1 MTRPN
6 HRGGSGGYGS
16 TSLLLSAFLRIEEHC
31 GKLTAVAV
39 SIALSVPA
47 HLAGQTFQG
56 SALDRVTNA
65 PVATTL
71 VLLISE
77 DGNLRGSSI
86 ANASGFYSID
96 VPGPGIYR
104 LEGQMLGYENFLTP
118 PIEVRNPEGVHPVDL
133 LLRTSPL
140 SVESLVVSAELPVR
154 SSIDLSPSALRYK
167 PIQFEDIQ
175 YHIGRGRDLSDALRR
190 PIPGRLIAFNTTE
203 GPCLS
208 LRSLNCLPVTPNGMH
223 PSPDFPTDGLDG
235 PYEEYYEN
243 GQLKAKGTIRDGEV
257 EGRWEEYYENGRL
270 MTKGTIKDGEPDGP
284 YEHYDENGQLQTK
297 GTMKDG
303 EVEGR
308 WEEYYENG
316 RLMTKG
322 TIKDGEPDGPY
333 EHYDENGQLQTK
345 GTMKDGEVEGPWEE
359 YYENGQLMTKRT
371 YRAGGYDGPYERY
384 DENGQ
389 LQLKSTYKDGVVD
402 GWTEEYYENGRLKT
416 KGTYKDGYLD
426 GPWEEYYENG
436 RLKTRGTYKDGNRTG
451 GWEEYYENGQL
462 RMKRTYNGEF

>member
-6 HRGGSGGYGS
+6 HRGGSRGYGS
-16 TSLLLSAFLRIEEHC
+16 TSLLLSAFLRIEGHC

-140 SVESLVVSAELPVR
+140 SVESLVVSADLPVR

-257 EGRWEEYYENGRL
+257 EGRWEEYYENGLL
-270 MTKGTIKDGEPDGP
+270 M
-284 YEHYDENGQLQTK
+284 TK

-303 EVEGR
+303 AQE
-308 WEEYYENG
+308 
-316 RLMTKG
+316 
-322 TIKDGEPDGPY
+322 GPY
-333 EHYDENGQLQTK
+333 EN
-345 GTMKDGEVEGPWEE
+345 
-359 YYENGQLMTKRT
+359 
-371 YRAGGYDGPYERY
+371 
-384 DENGQ
+384 
-389 LQLKSTYKDGVVD
+389 
-402 GWTEEYYENGRLKT
+402 
-416 KGTYKDGYLD
+416 
-426 GPWEEYYENG
+426 
-436 RLKTRGTYKDGNRTG
+436 
-451 GWEEYYENGQL
+451 
-462 RMKRTYNGEF
+462 

>member
-1 MTRPN
+1 MTTPN
-6 HRGGSGGYGS
+6 HRGGSRGCGS
-16 TSLLLSAFLRIEEHC
+16 TSLLLSAFLRIEGHC

-56 SALDRVTNA
+56 RALDEMTNA

-77 DGNLRGSSI
+77 DGKLRGSSL
-86 ANASGFYSID
+86 ADASGFYSID
-96 VPGPGIYR
+96 APGPGIYR
-104 LEGQMLGYENFLTP
+104 LEGGMLGYENFLTP
-118 PIEVRNPEGVHPVDL
+118 PLEVRNPEGVHPVDL
-133 LLRTSPL
+133 LLRRSPL
-140 SVESLVVSAELPVR
+140 LIRSLVVSVELPVR
-154 SSIDLSPSALRYK
+154 SSFDVSPNSFRYK

-175 YHIGRGRDLSDALRR
+175 DHIGWGRDLSDALRR
-190 PIPGRLIAFNTTE
+190 PIPWRLIAFNTTE
-203 GPCLS
+203 GPCFS
-208 LRSLNCLPVTPNGMH
+208 LRSRNCLPVPPNGMH
-223 PSPDFPTDGLDG
+223 LSPDFPTDGLDG

-243 GQLKAKGTIRDGEV
+243 GQLKTKGTIRDGEV
-257 EGRWEEYYENGRL
+257 EGRWEEYYANGRL

-284 YEHYDENGQLQTK
+284 YEHY
-297 GTMKDG
+297 
-303 EVEGR
+303 
-308 WEEYYENG
+308 YENG

-322 TIKDGEPDGPY
+322 TMKDGEEEGRW
-333 EHYDENGQLQTK
+333 EEYDENG
-345 GTMKDGEVEGPWEE
+345 E
-359 YYENGQLMTKRT
+359 LMTKRT
-371 YRAGGYDGPYERY
+371 YRAGGYDGPSERY

-402 GWTEEYYENGRLKT
+402 GRTEEYYENGRLKT
-416 KGTYKDGYLD
+416 KGTYRDGYLD

-436 RLKTRGTYKDGNRTG
+436 RLKTRGTYKDGDRTG

>member
-6 HRGGSGGYGS
+6 HRGGSGGHGS

-270 MTKGTIKDGEPDGP
+270 MTKGTIKDGEHDGP
-284 YEHYDENGQLQTK
+284 YEHYDENGRLMTK

-303 EVEGR
+303 EEEGR
-308 WEEYYENG
+308 WEEY
-316 RLMTKG
+316 
-322 TIKDGEPDGPY
+322 D
-333 EHYDENGQLQTK
+333 
-345 GTMKDGEVEGPWEE
+345 
-359 YYENGQLMTKRT
+359 ENGQLMTKRT
-371 YRAGGYDGPYERY
+371 YRAGGYDGPSERY

>member
-1 MTRPN
+1 MTTPN
-6 HRGGSGGYGS
+6 HRGGSRGCGS
-16 TSLLLSAFLRIEEHC
+16 TSLLLSAFLRIEGHC

-56 SALDRVTNA
+56 SALDRITNQ

-284 YEHYDENGQLQTK
+284 YEHYYENGRLMMR

-303 EVEGR
+303 EEEGR
-308 WEEYYENG
+308 WEEY
-316 RLMTKG
+316 
-322 TIKDGEPDGPY
+322 D
-333 EHYDENGQLQTK
+333 
-345 GTMKDGEVEGPWEE
+345 
-359 YYENGQLMTKRT
+359 ENGQLMTKRT
-371 YRAGGYDGPYERY
+371 YRAGGYDGPSERY

>member
-1 MTRPN
+1 MPRPN

-16 TSLLLSAFLRIEEHC
+16 TSLLLSAFLRIEGHC

-257 EGRWEEYYENGRL
+257 EGRWEEYYEDGQL
-270 MTKGTIKDGEPDGP
+270 MTRGTIRDGEPDGP
-284 YEHYDENGQLQTK
+284 YEHYDENGQLQA
-297 GTMKDG
+297 
-303 EVEGR
+303 
-308 WEEYYENG
+308 
-316 RLMTKG
+316 KG
-322 TIKDGEPDGPY
+322 TIKDGDR
-333 EHYDENGQLQTK
+333 
-345 GTMKDGEVEGPWEE
+345 EGPWEE
-359 YYENGQLMTKRT
+359 YDENGQLMTKRT
-371 YRAGGYDGPYERY
+371 YRAGGYDGPFERY

-389 LQLKSTYKDGVVD
+389 LQLKSTYKDGVVN

>member
-1 MTRPN
+1 MLRHWERMDKNATIPRFPDGSRIMTTPN
-6 HRGGSGGYGS
+6 HRGGSRGCGS
-16 TSLLLSAFLRIEEHC
+16 TSLLLSAFLRIEGHC

-257 EGRWEEYYENGRL
+257 EG
-270 MTKGTIKDGEPDGP
+270 
-284 YEHYDENGQLQTK
+284 
-297 GTMKDG
+297 
-303 EVEGR
+303 
-308 WEEYYENG
+308 
-316 RLMTKG
+316 
-322 TIKDGEPDGPY
+322 
-333 EHYDENGQLQTK
+333 
-345 GTMKDGEVEGPWEE
+345 PWEE
-359 YYENGQLMTKRT
+359 YYENGQIMTKRT
-371 YRAGGYDGPYERY
+371 YRAGG
-384 DENGQ
+384 
-389 LQLKSTYKDGVVD
+389 
-402 GWTEEYYENGRLKT
+402 
-416 KGTYKDGYLD
+416 
-426 GPWEEYYENG
+426 
-436 RLKTRGTYKDGNRTG
+436 
-451 GWEEYYENGQL
+451 
-462 RMKRTYNGEF
+462 

>member
-6 HRGGSGGYGS
+6 HRGGSRGYGS
-16 TSLLLSAFLRIEEHC
+16 TSLLLSAFLRIEGHC

-270 MTKGTIKDGEPDGP
+270 MTKGT
-284 YEHYDENGQLQTK
+284 
-297 GTMKDG
+297 M
-303 EVEGR
+303 
-308 WEEYYENG
+308 
-316 RLMTKG
+316 
-322 TIKDGEPDGPY
+322 KDGEPDGPY

-389 LQLKSTYKDGVVD
+389 LQLKGTYRDGVVD

-416 KGTYKDGYLD
+416 KGTYRDGYLD

>member
-1 MTRPN
+1 MPRPN
-6 HRGGSGGYGS
+6 HRGGSRGYGS
-16 TSLLLSAFLRIEEHC
+16 TSLLMSAFLRIEGHC

-56 SALDRVTNA
+56 SVLDEMTNA
-65 PVATTL
+65 PVATTS
-71 VLLISE
+71 VRLISE
-77 DGNLRGSSI
+77 DGNLRGGSI
-86 ANASGFYSID
+86 ADASGFYSID

-104 LEGQMLGYENFLTP
+104 LQGEMLGYENFLTP
-118 PIEVRNPEGVHPVDL
+118 PLEVRNPEGVHPVDL
-133 LLRTSPL
+133 LLRRSPL
-140 SVESLVVSAELPVR
+140 LMESLVVSVEFPVR
-154 SSIDLSPSALRYK
+154 SSIDLSPNAFRYK
-167 PIQFEDIQ
+167 PIQFEDIP
-175 YHIGRGRDLSDALRR
+175 YHIGWGRDVSDVLRR

-243 GQLKAKGTIRDGEV
+243 GQLKTRGTIRDGEV
-257 EGRWEEYYENGRL
+257 EGRWEDYYEDGQL
-270 MTKGTIKDGEPDGP
+270 KTKGTMKDGEPDGP
-284 YEHYDENGQLQTK
+284 YEHYDENG
-297 GTMKDG
+297 
-303 EVEGR
+303 
-308 WEEYYENG
+308 
-316 RLMTKG
+316 RLM
-322 TIKDGEPDGPY
+322 
-333 EHYDENGQLQTK
+333 TK

-359 YYENGQLMTKRT
+359 YDENGQLMTKRT
-371 YRAGGYDGPYERY
+371 YRAGGYDGPSERY

-416 KGTYKDGYLD
+416 KATYKDGYPD

-436 RLKTRGTYKDGNRTG
+436 RLKTRGTYKDGDRTG

-462 RMKRTYNGEF
+462 RMKRTYMW